1 MDVMAEK
8 GCEQLAIDDVA
19 KKLGVTKGAVY
30 WLFSTREKLI
40 AEVFQKIQSDIQKVS
55 FESYY
60 NRPLRKRWP

>member
-30 WLFSTREKLI
+30 W
-40 AEVFQKIQSDIQKVS
+40 
-55 FESYY
+55 
-60 NRPLRKRWP
+60 